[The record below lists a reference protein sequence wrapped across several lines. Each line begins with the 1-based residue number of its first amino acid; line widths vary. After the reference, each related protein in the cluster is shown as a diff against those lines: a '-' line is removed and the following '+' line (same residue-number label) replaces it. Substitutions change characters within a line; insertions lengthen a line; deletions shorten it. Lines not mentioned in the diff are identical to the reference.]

1 MARQNFQHS
10 KRQRDLAKKQK
21 REEKQQRKAER
32 KRLGQLPEGTL
43 PAPESPESEA
53 APVEPQN
60 PS

>member
-32 KRLGQLPEGTL
+32 KRLGQQPEGAP
-43 PAPESPESEA
+43 PAPEAEA

>member
-32 KRLGQLPEGTL
+32 KRLGQLPEGAP
-43 PAPESPESEA
+43 PAPESLESEA